1 MTVVVP
7 WQVRDP
13 LWAQGG
19 LMKMSEGGLLLER
32 LAVEQ
37 QGVHP
42 HTAKAQFRVHKRSAC
57 FISGDHK
64 EEVSRGPAQF

>member
-1 MTVVVP
+1 MTVPVP

-19 LMKMSEGGLLLER
+19 LTKMSEGGQLLER

-37 QGVHP
+37 QGVHT
-42 HTAKAQFRVHKRSAC
+42 HIAGLV
-57 FISGDHK
+57 I
-64 EEVSRGPAQF
+64 